1 MRVTLCISVTARRSL
16 STGYWLLTARL
27 LTPPMPACRPPAR
40 GTITPVGG
48 ILTGSTVSPFV
59 AEWLPRVVA
68 EMNGRPGPRRAL
80 DLAMGEGRHA
90 IPLVEAGFVT
100 YGVDV
105 AVNRLLTARRVLV
118 ERRLDVLQ
126 WAADL
131 DTYPLPARRFDL
143 LFCTRF
149 LLRARWDD
157 LKRSV
162 RPGGF
167 VMYETFTTG
176 QVAPGCGPSALRQ
189 AQGRPEPCRGT
200 AGSGPSRAMSRG
212 GPSSPDHLLHPGEL
226 ARAFD
231 GWIVLHSEEVESP
244 AAMARLVA
252 RKPGA

>member
-1 MRVTLCISVTARRSL
+1 M
-16 STGYWLLTARL
+16 
-27 LTPPMPACRPPAR
+27 
-40 GTITPVGG
+40 GG
-48 ILTGSTVSPFV
+48 IGRGAEISPFV

-90 IPLVEAGFVT
+90 MPLVEAGFVT

-105 AVNRLLTARRVLV
+105 AVGRLLNARRMLHG
-118 ERRLDVLQ
+118 RRLDVMQ

-131 DTYPLPARRFDL
+131 DSYPLPVGHFDL

-176 QVAPGCGPSALRQ
+176 QIARGFGPSAD
-189 AQGRPEPCRGT
+189 
-200 AGSGPSRAMSRG
+200 SGPSRGSTSSPRPEPAEGRARSRG
-212 GPSSPDHLLHPGEL
+212 GPSSRHHLLEPGEL
-226 ARAFD
+226 GAAFAD
-231 GWIVLHSEEVESP
+231 WTVLYSEEVEEP

>member
-1 MRVTLCISVTARRSL
+1 
-16 STGYWLLTARL
+16 
-27 LTPPMPACRPPAR
+27 
-40 GTITPVGG
+40 
-48 ILTGSTVSPFV
+48 
-59 AEWLPRVVA
+59 
-68 EMNGRPGPRRAL
+68 MNGRPGPRRAL

-90 IPLVEAGFVT
+90 IPLAEAGFVT

-105 AVNRLLTARRVLV
+105 AVDRLMTARRALRG
-118 ERRLDVLQ
+118 RRLDVMQ

-131 DTYPLPARRFDL
+131 DTYPLPVEHFDL

-176 QVAPGCGPSALRQ
+176 QAA
-189 AQGRPEPCRGT
+189 RGV
-200 AGSGPSRAMSRG
+200 

-226 ARAFD
+226 AGAFD
-231 GWIVLHSEEVESP
+231 DWSILHSEEVEEP

>member
-1 MRVTLCISVTARRSL
+1 VL
-16 STGYWLLTARL
+16 
-27 LTPPMPACRPPAR
+27 P
-40 GTITPVGG
+40 
-48 ILTGSTVSPFV
+48 GSKISPFV
-59 AEWLPRVVA
+59 AAWLPRVVA
-68 EMNGRPGPRRAL
+68 GMNGRPGPRRAL

-90 IPLVEAGFVT
+90 IPLAEAGFVT

-105 AVNRLLTARRVLV
+105 AVDRLQNARRMLLG
-118 ERRLDVLQ
+118 RRLDVRQ

-131 DTYPLPARRFDL
+131 DTYPLPAEHFDL

-176 QVAPGCGPSALRQ
+176 QIA
-189 AQGRPEPCRGT
+189 RGF
-200 AGSGPSRAMSRG
+200 

-226 ARAFD
+226 AGAFD
-231 GWIVLHSEEVESP
+231 DWTILHSEEVEAP

>member
-1 MRVTLCISVTARRSL
+1 
-16 STGYWLLTARL
+16 
-27 LTPPMPACRPPAR
+27 
-40 GTITPVGG
+40 
-48 ILTGSTVSPFV
+48 
-59 AEWLPRVVA
+59 
-68 EMNGRPGPRRAL
+68 MNGRPGPRRAL

-90 IPLVEAGFVT
+90 MPLVEAGFVT

-105 AVNRLLTARRVLV
+105 AVGRLLNARRMLHG
-118 ERRLDVLQ
+118 RRLDVMQ

-131 DTYPLPARRFDL
+131 DSYPLPVEHFDL

-176 QVAPGCGPSALRQ
+176 QIARGFGPSAD
-189 AQGRPEPCRGT
+189 
-200 AGSGPSRAMSRG
+200 SGPSRGSTSSPRPEPAEGRARSRG

-226 ARAFD
+226 AGAFD
-231 GWIVLHSEEVESP
+231 DWTILHSEEVEAP

>member
-1 MRVTLCISVTARRSL
+1 M
-16 STGYWLLTARL
+16 
-27 LTPPMPACRPPAR
+27 
-40 GTITPVGG
+40 GG
-48 ILTGSTVSPFV
+48 ILPGSMISPFV
-59 AEWLPRVVA
+59 EEWLPKVVA
-68 EMNGRPGPRRAL
+68 AMNGHAGPRRAL

-90 IPLVEAGFVT
+90 VPLAEAGFVT

-105 AVNRLLTARRVLV
+105 SVTRLQTARRLLH
-118 ERRLDVLQ
+118 ERQLAALQ

-131 DTYPLPARRFDL
+131 DTYPLPAGRFDL

-157 LKRSV
+157 LKRTV

-176 QVAPGCGPSALRQ
+176 QVA
-189 AQGRPEPCRGT
+189 RGY
-200 AGSGPSRAMSRG
+200 

-226 ARAFD
+226 EKAFAD
-231 GWIVLHSEEVESP
+231 WTVLHYQEAEQP
-244 AAMARLVA
+244 AAMACLVA

>member
-1 MRVTLCISVTARRSL
+1 M
-16 STGYWLLTARL
+16 
-27 LTPPMPACRPPAR
+27 
-40 GTITPVGG
+40 GG
-48 ILTGSTVSPFV
+48 ILPGAEISPFV

-68 EMNGRPGPRRAL
+68 EMNGRPGLRRAL

-100 YGVDV
+100 YGVDL
-105 AVNRLLTARRVLV
+105 AVERLRNARRVLLG
-118 ERRLDVLQ
+118 RGLDAMQ

-131 DTYPLPARRFDL
+131 DTYPLPVEHFDL
-143 LFCTRF
+143 LCCTRF
-149 LLRARWDD
+149 LLRARWAD

-167 VMYETFTTG
+167 VLYETFTTG
-176 QVAPGCGPSALRQ
+176 QVA
-189 AQGRPEPCRGT
+189 RGF
-200 AGSGPSRAMSRG
+200 

-226 ARAFD
+226 AAAFAD
-231 GWIVLHSEEVESP
+231 WTILVSEEVREP

>member
-16 STGYWLLTARL
+16 STGYWLLTTRL
-27 LTPPMPACRPPAR
+27 LTPPVPACRPPAR

-59 AEWLPRVVA
+59 LEWLPRVVA

-90 IPLVEAGFVT
+90 IPLAEAGFVT
-100 YGVDV
+100 FGVDA
-105 AVNRLLTARRVLV
+105 AVDRLLAARRTLLG
-118 ERRLDVLQ
+118 RRLEVLQ

-131 DTYPLPARRFDL
+131 DTYPLPAGYFDL

-167 VMYETFTTG
+167 VMYETFTVG
-176 QVAPGCGPSALRQ
+176 QIK
-189 AQGRPEPCRGT
+189 RG
-200 AGSGPSRAMSRG
+200 S
-212 GPSSPDHLLHPGEL
+212 GPSSPDHLLLPGEL
-226 ARAFD
+226 AAAFRD
-231 GWIVLHSEEVESP
+231 WTTIHAEEVDEP
-244 AAMARLVA
+244 AALARLVA

>member
-1 MRVTLCISVTARRSL
+1 MSGVLPGAS
-16 STGYWLLTARL
+16 
-27 LTPPMPACRPPAR
+27 
-40 GTITPVGG
+40 
-48 ILTGSTVSPFV
+48 VSPFV
-59 AEWLPRVVA
+59 NEWLPKVVA
-68 EMNGRPGPRRAL
+68 AMDGRPGPWRAL

-90 IPLVEAGFVT
+90 IPLAEAGFVT
-100 YGVDV
+100 YGVDLAV
-105 AVNRLLTARRVLV
+105 ARLLNARRACAG
-118 ERRLDVLQ
+118 RRLDILP

-131 DTYPLPARRFDL
+131 DTYPLPAGRFDL

-176 QVAPGCGPSALRQ
+176 QIA
-189 AQGRPEPCRGT
+189 RGF
-200 AGSGPSRAMSRG
+200 
-212 GPSSPDHLLHPGEL
+212 GPSSPDHLLRPGEL
-226 ARAFD
+226 AAAFGD
-231 GWIVLHSEEVESP
+231 WLVMHSEEVTRP

>member
-1 MRVTLCISVTARRSL
+1 MS
-16 STGYWLLTARL
+16 
-27 LTPPMPACRPPAR
+27 
-40 GTITPVGG
+40 G
-48 ILTGSTVSPFV
+48 ILPGARISPFV
-59 AEWLPRVVA
+59 QAWLPRIAA

-90 IPLVEAGFVT
+90 IPLAEAGFVT

-105 AVNRLLTARRVLV
+105 AVDRLANARHALARRGLTA
-118 ERRLDVLQ
+118 LQ

-131 DTYPLPARRFDL
+131 DTYPLPAGRFDL

-157 LKRSV
+157 LKGCV

-167 VMYETFTTG
+167 VLYETFTTG
-176 QVAPGCGPSALRQ
+176 QIA
-189 AQGRPEPCRGT
+189 RGF
-200 AGSGPSRAMSRG
+200 

-226 ARAFD
+226 EAAFG
-231 GWIVLHSEEVESP
+231 GWTVLHSEEVHEP

-252 RKPGA
+252 RKPGG

>member
-1 MRVTLCISVTARRSL
+1 M
-16 STGYWLLTARL
+16 
-27 LTPPMPACRPPAR
+27 
-40 GTITPVGG
+40 GG
-48 ILTGSTVSPFV
+48 ILPGAEISPFV
-59 AEWLPRVVA
+59 EAWLPRVVA
-68 EMNGRPGPRRAL
+68 ELNGRPGHRRAL

-105 AVNRLLTARRVLV
+105 AVGRLLNARRMLHG
-118 ERRLDVLQ
+118 RRLDVLQ
-126 WAADL
+126 WAANL
-131 DTYPLPARRFDL
+131 DTYPLPVERFDL

-176 QVAPGCGPSALRQ
+176 QIA
-189 AQGRPEPCRGT
+189 RGF
-200 AGSGPSRAMSRG
+200 

-226 ARAFD
+226 AGAFGD
-231 GWIVLHSEEVESP
+231 WTVLHSEEVEAP

>member
-1 MRVTLCISVTARRSL
+1 MGGVL
-16 STGYWLLTARL
+16 
-27 LTPPMPACRPPAR
+27 P
-40 GTITPVGG
+40 GT
-48 ILTGSTVSPFV
+48 TVSPFV
-59 AEWLPRVVA
+59 AEWLPKVVA
-68 EMNGRPGPRRAL
+68 ELNSRPGPRRAL

-105 AVNRLLTARRVLV
+105 AVDRLRMARRALL
-118 ERRLDVLQ
+118 ELRLDVLQ

-131 DTYPLPARRFDL
+131 DTYPLPADHFDL

-176 QVAPGCGPSALRQ
+176 QIA
-189 AQGRPEPCRGT
+189 RGF
-200 AGSGPSRAMSRG
+200 
-212 GPSSPDHLLHPGEL
+212 GPSSPDHLLQPGEL
-226 ARAFD
+226 EAAFGD
-231 GWIVLHSEEVESP
+231 WTVVHSAEVDAP
-244 AAMARLVA
+244 AAVARLVA
-252 RKPGA
+252 RKPGG

>member
-16 STGYWLLTARL
+16 STGYWLLTTRL
-27 LTPPMPACRPPAR
+27 LTPPVPACRPPAR

-68 EMNGRPGPRRAL
+68 ELNGHPGPRRAL

-90 IPLVEAGFVT
+90 VPLAEAGFVT
-100 YGVDV
+100 YGVDRSFERLR
-105 AVNRLLTARRVLV
+105 AARLLFRG
-118 ERRLDVLQ
+118 RRLDVLQ

-131 DTYPLPARRFDL
+131 DTYPLPAGRFDL

-157 LKRSV
+157 LKRTV

-176 QVAPGCGPSALRQ
+176 QVA
-189 AQGRPEPCRGT
+189 RGY
-200 AGSGPSRAMSRG
+200 

-226 ARAFD
+226 EKAFAD
-231 GWIVLHSEEVESP
+231 WTVLHYQEAEQP
-244 AAMARLVA
+244 AAMACLVA

>member
-1 MRVTLCISVTARRSL
+1 
-16 STGYWLLTARL
+16 
-27 LTPPMPACRPPAR
+27 
-40 GTITPVGG
+40 
-48 ILTGSTVSPFV
+48 
-59 AEWLPRVVA
+59 
-68 EMNGRPGPRRAL
+68 
-80 DLAMGEGRHA
+80 MGEGRHA

-105 AVNRLLTARRVLV
+105 AIGRLLNARHMLLG
-118 ERRLDVLQ
+118 RRLSVLQ

-131 DTYPLPARRFDL
+131 DTYPLPVEHFDL

-176 QVAPGCGPSALRQ
+176 QVA
-189 AQGRPEPCRGT
+189 RGF
-200 AGSGPSRAMSRG
+200 

-226 ARAFD
+226 AGAFGD
-231 GWIVLHSEEVESP
+231 WTVLYSEEIEDP